1 VPAVPAG
8 VPSAAVRVTAPVAAV
23 AAKVAPARP
32 STRVAVA
39 SVRRAVRTAP
49 VAPKRTAPVAPK
61 AVVLPAKP
69 VSVVTHAPVAGSTSV
84 MLTPKKVK
92 VHVAV
97 QKPATRL
104 LAANSTG
111 PCSGYPTP
119 PYNCTQMA
127 FDGAVTNF
135 CDGAIVNLT
144 GYFHDMASTSFD
156 PSTMTLT
163 LYEHMNFQNVK
174 GFGTDG
180 NPYTSSD
187 TQKDETTSFPVV
199 PGLTLHFTTTHKEE
213 NNLISLGSDPNQI
226 VHVTTT
232 TDVDVDAFTGIP
244 TGPPVITME
253 GPGFK
258 CTG

>member
-1 VPAVPAG
+1 VPAG
-8 VPSAAVRVTAPVAAV
+8 APSATVRVTTPVAAV
-23 AAKVAPARP
+23 TAKVAPARP
-32 STRVAVA
+32 STSVVLAP
-39 SVRRAVRTAP
+39 VRRAVRTAP
-49 VAPKRTAPVAPK
+49 VAPKAVAVPT
-61 AVVLPAKP
+61 KP
-69 VSVVTHAPVAGSTSV
+69 VSVVTHARVAGSTSV
-84 MLTPKKVK
+84 MVTPKKVK
-92 VHVAV
+92 VHAAV
-97 QKPATRL
+97 QKPAARL

-127 FDGAVTNF
+127 FDGYVTNS
-135 CDGAIVNLT
+135 CNAMELVYLT

-174 GFGTDG
+174 GAGDYG
-180 NPYTSSD
+180 NQYTSSD

-199 PGLTLHFTTTHKEE
+199 PGLTLHFSTTHKEE

-232 TDVDVDAFTGIP
+232 TAVDVDALTGVP
-244 TGPPVITME
+244 TGPPTVTVD
-253 GPGFK
+253 GPGLK